1 VENGAERAILQK
13 FEKAFQWLPAIS
25 ALCNVASKQST
36 GGSMAEI
43 TRSAESR
50 DVRRPELDRRWS
62 AEIEFMVLDI
72 VAKTG
77 SPKMAAEHIGIS
89 VATIHDH
96 RRRDAEFGAKYGAAM
111 DTAFHQVLSKAFERS
126 MADVEPSD
134 RLIEVLLKF
143 RWPERLNGFLAFTA
157 EGGSSATAP
166 AGLDPRIIARMEPND
181 RVALIAL
188 LGRYLTVETEANVDG
203 EIIPIN

>member
-1 VENGAERAILQK
+1 MALRNLRKLQGRK
-13 FEKAFQWLPAIS
+13 
-25 ALCNVASKQST
+25 VASKQST
-36 GGSMAEI
+36 GGNMAEI
-43 TRSAESR
+43 ARSAESR
-50 DVRRPELDRRWS
+50 DVRRPELDRKWS
-62 AEIEFMVLDI
+62 AEIEIMVLDI

-77 SPKMAAEHIGIS
+77 SPKMAAEHLGIS

-96 RRRDAEFGAKYGAAM
+96 RRRDAVFGAKYGAAM

-126 MADVEPSD
+126 MAEVEPSD

-157 EGGSSATAP
+157 EGGSAATAP

-188 LGRYLTVETEANVDG
+188 LGRYLTVETEANVDS

>member
-1 VENGAERAILQK
+1 MTE
-13 FEKAFQWLPAIS
+13 
-25 ALCNVASKQST
+25 
-36 GGSMAEI
+36 
-43 TRSAESR
+43 RSAESR
-50 DVRRPELDRRWS
+50 EVRRPDMDRRWS
-62 AEIEFMVLDI
+62 PAIEEQVLEI
-72 VAKTG
+72 VARTG

-96 RRRDAEFGAKYGAAM
+96 RRRDAEFGARYGAAM

-157 EGGSSATAP
+157 DGGSAASAP
-166 AGLDPRIIARMEPND
+166 AGLDPRIIARMEPAD
-181 RVALIAL
+181 RTALIDL
-188 LGRYLTVETEANVDG
+188 LGRYLVVETEVKANG
-203 EIIPIN
+203 EIIPLN